1 MDKLER
7 KYGKYAIH
15 DLSLMLIMCYV
26 AGYII
31 QVIASDF
38 FTYLTLDPYK
48 ILHGQ
53 IWRLVTWIVIP
64 PSNLNFFTLIM
75 LLFYYSVGTSLEK
88 TWGAFKYNLYLF
100 SGMIFTIVGSFV
112 AMGVVY
118 YFYGDALVNKEFTEL
133 LFMSGSLFFST
144 YFINMSILL
153 PFAATFPDS
162 QVYLMF
168 VIPVKMKWLGILYAA
183 MLIIQVVDGVGNIL
197 LSNIFYRTAVI
208 SSMMNFIVF
217 FLLSRKT
224 FRKSNVTYF
233 RRKF

>member
-153 PFAATFPDS
+153 AFAATFPDS